1 MSCLCMLYCK
11 MPSRGC
17 SSHYCWWQAWCDV
30 LSIAWNASYN
40 SRLDTFALWVHMAR
54 LELPQIIACMLHK
67 CMSTQLQATTH
78 WLVLLKDTH
87 AWDSNLHV
95 SASWCAHW
103 REGNWAP
110 IQVSNISGL
119 QRHVRWCTIQLC
131 DCCVVFK
138 AAANG
143 RRSTD
148 LSFKLSLTQEVN
160 WLLASILKTEPGG
173 LPWSS
178 RVEDCNMYSST
189 VVLGYAMH
197 CGACLHCP
205 WAKPPLYIVLNKW
218 K

>member
-30 LSIAWNASYN
+30 LPIAWNASYN

-119 QRHVRWCTIQLC
+119 QRHVRWCIIQLC

-138 AAANG
+138 AAKMKQTEDAALISASSC
-143 RRSTD
+143 RSHNKSID
-148 LSFKLSLTQEVN
+148 CLQAYSRQSLVDCLDHREWKIAICTQAR
-160 WLLASILKTEPGG
+160 L
-173 LPWSS
+173 
-178 RVEDCNMYSST
+178 C
-189 VVLGYAMH
+189 
-197 CGACLHCP
+197 
-205 WAKPPLYIVLNKW
+205 
-218 K
+218 